1 MARRE
6 MRHFGWGDPAHLSQG
21 LPPRAFEL
29 LRARVGLSDTPKLP
43 VAVGAIRLPDA
54 ANVDIAGVELR
65 TDQDARVLRAAGKS
79 YPDLFR
85 MRTGAVENAPDAVAV
100 PRSVDEVRAVLR
112 AGVAVVPFGGGTS
125 VVGGVEA
132 LRGSHPAVVSLDL
145 GALDRLVSLDE
156 RSQVAVFEPG
166 VQLPAAE
173 AELNVRGFTLGHF
186 PQSYEYATVGGC
198 VATRSAGQASTGYG
212 HIDAMVVG
220 LQAMCPAGD
229 VDLLTV
235 PASAAGPDL
244 RELLVGSEGAL
255 GVLTRV
261 ALRVR
266 RRPAERRYEGFM
278 FASFEQGM
286 EALRALEQEGAAPHV
301 ARLSDEAESEVSFA
315 MAGREGLLADLAG
328 HYLRARGVERG
339 CLAICGWEGT
349 LDGVEARRTASL
361 AVLGR
366 HGAVALGGSPGRA
379 WSRSRFDGPY
389 LRDDLMERGVMAET
403 LETAT
408 TWSNLRTLYA
418 AVGDALGAHAPIVM
432 CHVSHLYETGASL
445 YFTFIARQREGE
457 EIEQWRA
464 AKSAASEAIVA
475 AGGTITHHHAVGRDH
490 ARWLHHETSAAGLA
504 ALRAAKRELDPD
516 GVMNPGKLLA
526 DERPP
531 VRQPPGPGP
540 PKPE

>member
-6 MRHFGWGDPAHLSQG
+6 MRHFGWGDPAHVSHG
-21 LPPRAFEL
+21 LPPAAMEL
-29 LRARVGLSDTPKLP
+29 LSARVGLSDTPHAP
-43 VAVGAIRLPDA
+43 VPVGTIRLPDA
-54 ANVDIAGVELR
+54 APVDLPGVEVR
-65 TDQDARVLRAAGKS
+65 VDQDARVLRAGGKS

-85 MRTGAVENAPDAVAV
+85 MRTGAVEHAPDAVAV

-132 LRGSHPAVVSLDL
+132 LRGSHPAVVALDL
-145 GALDRLVSLDE
+145 GALDRLLSLDE

-166 VQLPAAE
+166 IQLPAAE
-173 AELNVRGFTLGHF
+173 GALNARGFTLGHF

-212 HIDAMVVG
+212 RIDAMVV
-220 LQAMCPAGD
+220 AVAAVCPAGD
-229 VDLLTV
+229 VELLTA
-235 PASAAGPDL
+235 PASAAGPNL

-266 RRPAERRYEGFM
+266 RLPRERRYEGFM
-278 FASFEQGM
+278 FASFEQGT
-286 EALRALEQEGAAPHV
+286 EAFRALEQAGAPPHV
-301 ARLSDEAESEVSFA
+301 ARLSDEAETEVSFA
-315 MAGREGLLADLAG
+315 MAGRDGLLADLAG
-328 HYLRARGVERG
+328 RYLRARGVEGG

-349 LDGVEARRTASL
+349 LDAVEERRGASI
-361 AVLGR
+361 AVLRR
-366 HGAVALGGSPGRA
+366 HGAVGLGRSPGRA

-408 TWSNLRTLYA
+408 TWSNLGALHR
-418 AVGDALGAHAPIVM
+418 AVGDALRAHAPVVM

-445 YFTFIARQREGE
+445 YFTFIARQRQGA
-457 EIEQWRA
+457 EIEQWREI
-464 AKSAASEAIVA
+464 KSAACDAIVA
-475 AGGTITHHHAVGRDH
+475 TGGTITHHHAVGRDH
-490 ARWLHHETSAAGLA
+490 APWLRHDVSDGGLA
-504 ALRAAKRELDPD
+504 VLRAVKRELDPD

-526 DERPP
+526 FR
-531 VRQPPGPGP
+531 
-540 PKPE
+540 